1 MRKLTAFGICLFIC
15 GLLWMF
21 FNEGAMPMIAPYII
35 PNKYI
40 TLDLIVWRSLPFIVM
55 IISILCLLTSAKNTN
70 VESD

>member
-1 MRKLTAFGICLFIC
+1 
-15 GLLWMF
+15 MF

-40 TLDLIVWRSLPFIVM
+40 TLDLIVWHSLPFIVM

>member
-1 MRKLTAFGICLFIC
+1 
-15 GLLWMF
+15 MF